1 MTRFS
6 LLADLLPLEGVKLPE
21 DARLLGRCPRSL
33 CLLLLEAGHNTLKQW
48 GNLLGGGYF
57 SSVHILQNC
66 QGGQLSMFAFYRG
79 GGVCV
84 GGDWALPLKHASAPY
99 QNLPGGSHVALNTP
113 ETWFS
118 SPSAVAQRAVAGS
131 LSNLGTIGDRQRY
144 FGIEG

>member
-66 QGGQLSMFAFYRG
+66 QGGNLACLHFTG

-84 GGDWALPLKHASAPY
+84 WGGIGPY
-99 QNLPGGSHVALNTP
+99 L
-113 ETWFS
+113 
-118 SPSAVAQRAVAGS
+118 
-131 LSNLGTIGDRQRY
+131 
-144 FGIEG
+144 